1 MGEGQMKRTQSGM
14 TLIGFI
20 LVLAVVGVFI
30 YVGMKVIPMYTEY
43 YGVRQ
48 AMKGLALEPGI
59 NNASPDKI
67 RNLFFRRLYVNYADN
82 VDQKHVK
89 IERMAGGWKMR
100 VAYEVRKPLIV
111 NLDVV
116 GKFDTTQD
124 LLHGGPAD

>member
-1 MGEGQMKRTQSGM
+1 M
-14 TLIGFI
+14 
-20 LVLAVVGVFI
+20 VLAVVGLFI

-48 AMKGLALEPGI
+48 AMKGLSLEPGI

-89 IERMAGGWKMR
+89 IERDDGRLEDAGRPMKC
-100 VAYEVRKPLIV
+100 AS
-111 NLDVV
+111 
-116 GKFDTTQD
+116 
-124 LLHGGPAD
+124 H

>member
-1 MGEGQMKRTQSGM
+1 MKRTQSGM

-48 AMKGLALEPGI
+48 AMRGLALEPGI

-89 IERMAGGWKMR
+89 IERMTGGWKMR

-124 LLHGGPAD
+124 LVHGGPAD